1 MADVALQSVV
11 EILVP
16 IIRENWKLISV
27 GKEDSAHQ
35 LQGEL
40 KCLKSLLVDA
50 AKYRQSNSK
59 QWKNLVKELQVIVC
73 KAEGL
78 IDKLMVEVKLHQEKT
93 ELMQLKDAATHHK
106 IVRHLVEDVDNFV
119 LF

>member
-1 MADVALQSVV
+1 MADVALQFVV
-11 EILVP
+11 EILVL
-16 IIRENWKLISV
+16 IIRENWKLISG

-35 LQGEL
+35 LQEL

-59 QWKNLVKELQVIVC
+59 QWKNLVKELQVIVY

-106 IVRHLVEDVDNFV
+106 IVRHLVEDVEM
-119 LF
+119 